1 MHNMHGMMGM
11 GSISTI
17 LMWALIITVIYF
29 IFKSVKKEDKSTH
42 RSPLEIA
49 KSRFASG
56 EITKDEF
63 DEIKSAL

>member
-1 MHNMHGMMGM
+1 MHGMMGM

-63 DEIKSAL
+63 DDIKNAL

>member
-1 MHNMHGMMGM
+1 MHGIMGM
-11 GSISTI
+11 ASISTI

-29 IFKSVKKEDKSTH
+29 IFKSIKKEDNPMH

>member
-11 GSISTI
+11 ASISTI

-29 IFKSVKKEDKSTH
+29 IFKSIKKEDKPTH

>member
-1 MHNMHGMMGM
+1 MHYMHGMMGM

-29 IFKSVKKEDKSTH
+29 IFKSIKKEDKSTH

-49 KSRFASG
+49 KSRFANG